1 MQLEIFLKSSVY
13 CTSFKDLY
21 WKLCKYEEAYYYDF
35 PLYTKGWHEIFMS
48 INSFVILTYCLS
60 DLINF
65 IQFQFYYRPCH
76 LMMARVIVLLACI
89 FILSK
94 SKLLLVVGRNFIK
107 IKFFKAF
114 RIFDWDYW
122 ALHWPKETYFSP
134 SCFEAHV
141 GLFSLLMKWIFD
153 PYVLWP

>member
-94 SKLLLVVGRNFIK
+94 SKHGGLYRWRENSLPFFYIK
-107 IKFFKAF
+107 KLKEILTRYSRTNLTPLK
-114 RIFDWDYW
+114 IDWF
-122 ALHWPKETYFSP
+122 P
-134 SCFEAHV
+134 
-141 GLFSLLMKWIFD
+141 
-153 PYVLWP
+153 